1 VESVSDLAELQQTI
15 EHRVDELDPQL
26 ELIALER
33 PAAETLRLYIDH
45 PEGVDLALCERV
57 TNHFRDLLE
66 SWSLEVSSPGVDR
79 PLTKPAHYRRYL
91 GRRVRIRTAD
101 SIEGRRNFTGTI
113 TEADDESVSLEA
125 DGSAVRIPLA
135 GIRRSN
141 LIPELGGR
149 A

>member
-1 VESVSDLAELQQTI
+1 VSELAELQETI
-15 EHRVDELDPQL
+15 ERRVGEFDPSL

-45 PEGVDLALCERV
+45 PDGVDLALCERV
-57 TNHFRDLLE
+57 TNQLRDLLE
-66 SWSLEVSSPGVDR
+66 AWSLEVSSPGIDR

-91 GRRVRIRTAD
+91 GRRVRVRTDEAID
-101 SIEGRRNFTGTI
+101 GRRNFTGTL
-113 TEADDESVSLEA
+113 TDADDESVSLDA
-125 DGSAVRIPLA
+125 DGAAVRIPLA

-141 LIPELGGR
+141 LIPEFGGS

>member
-1 VESVSDLAELQQTI
+1 VSDLVELQEKI
-15 EHRVDELDPQL
+15 ERRVGEFDPQV

-57 TNHFRDLLE
+57 TNQLRDLLE
-66 SWSLEVSSPGVDR
+66 AWSLEVSSPGIDR

-91 GRRVRIRTAD
+91 GRRVRVRTEEAID
-101 SIEGRRNFTGTI
+101 GRRNFTGTL
-113 TEADDESVSLEA
+113 TDADDESVSLDA
-125 DGSAVRIPLA
+125 DGAAVRIPLA

-141 LIPELGGR
+141 LIPEFGGS

>member
-1 VESVSDLAELQQTI
+1 MSELVELQETI
-15 EHRVDELDPQL
+15 ERRVGEFDPRV

-66 SWSLEVSSPGVDR
+66 AWSLEVSSPGVDR
-79 PLTKPAHYRRYL
+79 PLTKPEHYRRYL
-91 GRRVRIRTAD
+91 GRRVRVRTEDA
-101 SIEGRRNFTGTI
+101 IEGRRNFTGTL

-125 DGSAVRIPLA
+125 DGATVRIPLA

-141 LIPELGGR
+141 LIPEFGGG